1 MAACNLTAQTIVS
14 GTVSD
19 GKNTLTG
26 ANVFIIGTIDGCLTD
41 SLGRFSF
48 STSMTGTV
56 TLRATFIGFDDYTL
70 TADASKLSNL
80 TIRMNERSTTINEV
94 VVTASTFSFGK
105 SDNFKTMDAL
115 DVVMAGNS
123 CGDIVAAMQTL
134 PGTQKVGENG
144 KLYVRGG
151 ESDECQT
158 FVNGMHVLVPYSTNT
173 ENSAVR
179 GRFSPFLFKGI
190 NFSLGG
196 YGGEYGQALSSVLPM
211 ETADAATSDKF
222 GVSAS
227 LVDWNI
233 GGTKAFESSSLSFNA
248 ALTSMALCNRLFT
261 ERFDFS
267 RPYRK
272 LSGEAQYKKEFKTT
286 GVLKTYFGYDLTSV
300 GQNIDNR
307 SLSLKE
313 HNIYAN
319 VTYKANVGRGYT
331 LFTGIA
337 NSSVF
342 NDIDDAQIV
351 GDHYHNFR
359 NEVHLKAELRKV
371 CSDVLKLSAGLEDY
385 IRNSTLKYETSPQ
398 GFPPYGGG
406 RGERLAAYQLNYN
419 ILAAHVDAQWRIIP
433 RVFLN
438 TSARAELLAPS
449 NSPSRGESQSASEIP
464 LEGGSR
470 GARWLLMP
478 RATLSYIP
486 NKHLQFSLVAGR
498 YSQTPA
504 DDYLAQSHITLGQ
517 STADHAIL
525 SIQCKSKTTLLRIEP
540 YWKEYRHLPLL
551 VNSSPR
557 GGWEGVDWEGVGYG
571 TSRGLDLYV
580 EDHSL
585 FKNLSTTCSYSFN
598 DSRRLYLDYTEL
610 QTPDYISRHNLR
622 LTAKYAIGKIIIG
635 LAESYASG
643 RQFPAGKTP
652 HYNSVDVNLTWLLS
666 PKVIVY
672 TSLNNVFGRTNIFRY
687 DASGSPVTASRDRFL
702 YIGIFVS
709 LKNNKAYDISNF

>member
-1 MAACNLTAQTIVS
+1 MLLTAGNLAAQTTIIPEHSSPTRSLS
-14 GTVSD
+14 GVVTD
-19 GKNTLTG
+19 GREPLAG
-26 ANVFIIGTIDGCLTD
+26 ANVFILGTIDGCLTD

-48 STSMTGTV
+48 TTSQTGEV
-56 TLRATFIGFDDYTL
+56 TLKATFIGYEDYTL
-70 TADASKLSNL
+70 TADINLMGHL
-80 TIRMNERSTTINEV
+80 TIRMNEQATTINEL

-123 CGDIVAAMQTL
+123 CGDIVAALQTL
-134 PGTQKVGENG
+134 PGTQKVGEDG

-173 ENSAVR
+173 ENTAVR

-211 ETADAATSDKF
+211 ETTDAATSDKF

-233 GGTKAFESSSLSFNA
+233 GGTKAYKNSSLSFNA
-248 ALTSMALCNRLFT
+248 ALTSMGLYDQLFT
-261 ERFDFS
+261 QRQDFT

-272 LSGEAQYKKEFKTT
+272 LSGETQYKKEFNASS
-286 GVLKTYFGYDLTSV
+286 VLKSYVGYDLTSA
-300 GQNIDNR
+300 GLHTDGRN
-307 SLSLKE
+307 LSLKE
-313 HNIYAN
+313 HNMYAN
-319 VTYKANVGRGYT
+319 VTHRASIGRDYS
-331 LFTGIA
+331 LFTGVA

-342 NDIDDAQIV
+342 TDIDDARMV

-359 NEVHLKAELRKV
+359 NEVHLKAEVRKIW
-371 CSDVLKLSAGLEDY
+371 SDVLKVSTGVEDY
-385 IRNSTLKYETSPQ
+385 IRNSTMRYDA
-398 GFPPYGGG
+398 YH
-406 RGERLAAYQLNYN
+406 YQLNYN

-438 TSARAELLAPS
+438 MSARAEMM
-449 NSPSRGESQSASEIP
+449 RID
-464 LEGGSR
+464 
-470 GARWLLMP
+470 WLLMP
-478 RATLSYIP
+478 RTTLSFIP

-498 YSQTPA
+498 YSQTIA
-504 DDYLAQSHITLGQ
+504 DDYLAQTRGDFNQ
-517 STADHAIL
+517 SSADHAIL
-525 SIQCKSKTTLLRIEP
+525 SMQYKTNATLLRIEP
-540 YWKEYRHLPLL
+540 YWKKYHHLPLL
-551 VNSSPR
+551 KD
-557 GGWEGVDWEGVGYG
+557 GVYQPHGYG
-571 TSRGLDLYV
+571 TSRGVDIFV

-585 FKNLSTTCSYSFN
+585 VTHLTTTLSYSFN
-598 DSRRLYLDYTEL
+598 DSERLYLDYTEVR
-610 QTPDYISRHNLR
+610 TPDYASRHNLR
-622 LTAKYAIGKIIIG
+622 LTAKYSFGKTIIG

-643 RQFPAGKTP
+643 RHFPSGTTP
-652 HYNSVDVNLTWLLS
+652 HYNSVDVNLTYLLS
-666 PKVIVY
+666 PKIITY
-672 TSLNNVFGRTNIFRY
+672 TSLNNIFGRTNIFRY
-687 DASGSPVTASRDRFL
+687 DANGYPVIPSRDRFL

>member
-1 MAACNLTAQTIVS
+1 MLLAVCNLTAQTTISGIVTY
-14 GTVSD
+14 GREP
-19 GKNTLTG
+19 LAG
-26 ANVFIIGTIDGCLTD
+26 ANVFILGTINGCLTD

-48 STSMTGTV
+48 TTSQTGEA
-56 TLRATFIGFDDYTL
+56 TLKATFIGYEDYTL
-70 TADASKLSNL
+70 TADISLMHNL
-80 TIRMNERSTTINEV
+80 TIQMNKQTTTINEV
-94 VVTASTFSFGK
+94 IVTASTFSFGK

-123 CGDIVAAMQTL
+123 CGDIVAALQTL
-134 PGTQKVGENG
+134 PGMQKVGENG

-173 ENSAVR
+173 ENTAVR

-196 YGGEYGQALSSVLPM
+196 YSGEYGQALSSVLPM
-211 ETADAATSDKF
+211 ETTDAATSDKL

-233 GGTKAFESSSLSFNA
+233 GGTKAYQNSSLSFNA
-248 ALTSMALCNRLFT
+248 ALTSMGLYDRLFT
-261 ERFDFS
+261 QRQEFN

-272 LSGEAQYKKEFKTT
+272 LSGETQYKKEFNASS
-286 GVLKTYFGYDLTSV
+286 VLKSYVGYDFTLV
-300 GQNIDNR
+300 GQHIDGRN
-307 SLSLKE
+307 LLLKE

-319 VTYKANVGRGYT
+319 VTHRASIERGYS

-337 NSSVF
+337 NSSVLT
-342 NDIDDAQIV
+342 DIDDARMV

-359 NEVHLKAELRKV
+359 NEVHLKAEIRKV
-371 CSDVLKLSAGLEDY
+371 CSNVLKVSTGVENY
-385 IRNSTLKYETSPQ
+385 IRNSTMRYDA
-398 GFPPYGGG
+398 YH
-406 RGERLAAYQLNYN
+406 YQLNYD

-438 TSARAELLAPS
+438 ASARAEFMKS
-449 NSPSRGESQSASEIP
+449 DC
-464 LEGGSR
+464 
-470 GARWLLMP
+470 LLMP

-486 NKHLQFSLVAGR
+486 NKHLQFSLVGGR
-498 YSQTPA
+498 YSQTIA
-504 DDYLAQSHITLGQ
+504 DDYLAQSRGDFTQ
-517 STADHAIL
+517 TTADHAIF
-525 SIQCKSKTTLLRIEP
+525 SMQYKSDATLLRIEP
-540 YWKEYRHLPLL
+540 YWKKYHHLPL
-551 VNSSPR
+551 S
-557 GGWEGVDWEGVGYG
+557 EDGVYQPHGYG
-571 TSRGLDLYV
+571 TSRGVDVFV

-585 FKNLSTTCSYSFN
+585 VKHLTTTLSYSFN
-598 DSRRLYLDYTEL
+598 DSERLYLDYTEV
-610 QTPDYISRHNLR
+610 QTPDYASRHNLR
-622 LTAKYAIGKIIIG
+622 LTAKYAIGKTIIG

-643 RQFPAGKTP
+643 RHFPTGATP
-652 HYNSVDVNLTWLLS
+652 HYNSVDVNLTYLLS

-672 TSLNNVFGRTNIFRY
+672 TSLNNIFGRTNIFRY
-687 DASGSPVTASRDRFL
+687 DANANPVVPSRDRFL